1 MENASK
7 ALIIA
12 GAILLSILIIGL
24 GMFIY
29 QKAAGAIGDTGIDTA
44 QVNAYNSQFM
54 QYDGVVSG
62 AQARALCDVIRTHN
76 VTHQE
81 DVSLN
86 VAITVGDTHTLA
98 TTAPTTAVTA
108 ATVNEAKRNIKSGKQ
123 YKVRFGYDSK
133 TGYIVDCWI
142 AENTTTTTTTP

>member
-29 QKAAGAIGDTGIDTA
+29 QKAAGAIENTGIDTA
-44 QVNAYNSQFM
+44 QVNAYNSEFL
-54 QYDGVVSG
+54 QYDGVISG

-76 VTHQE
+76 VSNQS
-81 DVSLN
+81 DPSLN
-86 VAITVGDTHTLA
+86 VNIGYGDTHTVSS
-98 TTAPTTAVTA
+98 TAPTANVEIKTVTD
-108 ATVNEAKRNIKSGKQ
+108 VKNEIRAGKQ
-123 YKVRFGYDSK
+123 YKVTFGYDSK
-133 TGYIVDCWI
+133 TGYIVDCQI
-142 AENTTTTTTTP
+142 KENTETKTTTP